1 MSDKGLV
8 VITGASSGF
17 GAASALRFAA
27 LGHPLY
33 LGARR
38 MERLREVS
46 QGCLQAGAPSAE
58 ARALDV
64 RSKESIEAFCAGAGT
79 PEILLNNA
87 GLALGRDTVDKIK
100 EEDLLGMVETN
111 VVGLVRVTRA
121 LLPRMIAARRGHVI
135 NLGSYAARGVYEGGA
150 VYAATKHSVRVI
162 SETLRLE
169 LSGTNI
175 RVTEMD
181 PGLAE
186 TEFSIVR
193 LGDEQKAKSVYQG
206 LEPLTAEDVADAIVW
221 VATRPPHVN
230 IAEVVITPTAQASL
244 TKVHR
249 G

>member
-1 MSDKGLV
+1 MKV

-17 GAASALRFAA
+17 GEASARAFAR
-27 LGHPLY
+27 LGHSLF

-38 MERLREVS
+38 VARLREI
-46 QGCLQAGAPSAE
+46 AAE
-58 ARALDV
+58 CGDAVAHELDV
-64 RSKESIEAFCAGAGT
+64 RSKESIDRFCAAAGT

-87 GLALGRDTVDKIK
+87 GLALGRDSVAELKD
-100 EEDLLGMVETN
+100 EDLLGMVETN
-111 VVGLVRVTRA
+111 VVGLLRVTRA
-121 LLPRMIAARRGHVI
+121 LLPKMIAARKGHVI
-135 NLGSYAARGVYEGGA
+135 NLGSYAAHGVYEGGA

-169 LSGTNI
+169 LSGTGI

-193 LGDEQKAKSVYQG
+193 LHDVEKAKAVYQG
-206 LEPLTAEDVADAIVW
+206 FQPLSAEDVAEAIVW
-221 VATRPPHVN
+221 VSTRPPHVN
-230 IAEVVITPTAQASL
+230 ISEVVMTSTAQASL

-249 G
+249 K